1 MAGTR
6 HSVDGFARY
15 ECSEKITFLKEEC
28 ERYNQLAHASNICTK
43 SDKQLKAK
51 ERTAIEAIVPTYE
64 TYLKSQTKLVG
75 YSAAVIKERVKLLND
90 YYEEYNRLNLDSIFS
105 SQGKFRSTILEEF
118 MFLLFRDYVKD
129 IKTKYNDT
137 KGLLDGGAAKAYTN
151 LYFTASGIENF
162 IKSPTVEINVK
173 DQDFAIFRKVS
184 IKIDETYKEIRV
196 PIVAVENKTYI
207 DKTMLEGV
215 IATAEKLKSGNPYT
229 RFVIVSENYDVDLK
243 VDPIYSRIDQI
254 YVLRKSKRKE
264 EPLSPIDAEV
274 VIRFFN
280 ETKEHIERPWS
291 NIEAKMRNEGIIL

>member
-1 MAGTR
+1 MAETKHFVEGYIQ
-6 HSVDGFARY
+6 Y
-15 ECSEKITFLKEEC
+15 ECDAQLSFLREDS

-43 SDKQLKAK
+43 CEKILKPK
-51 ERTAIEAIVPTYE
+51 EKDAIESIVPIYE
-64 TYLKSQTKLVG
+64 KYLKSQNALVG
-75 YSAAVIKERVKLLND
+75 YSEDIIKRRVKLLNG
-90 YYEEYNRLNLDSIFS
+90 YYGEYNRLNLDSIFS

-118 MFLLFRDYVKD
+118 MFILFRDYVQD
-129 IKTKYNDT
+129 IKRQYNDT
-137 KGLLDGGAAKAYTN
+137 KNLLEGGAAKAYTN

-173 DQDFAIFRKVS
+173 DQDFAIYRKVS
-184 IKIDETYKEIRV
+184 IKIDEAYKEIKV
-196 PIVAVENKTYI
+196 PIIAVENKTYI

-229 RFVIVSENYDVDLK
+229 RFVVVTENYDVDLK

-264 EPLSPIDAEV
+264 DPTPIDADV

-280 ETKEHIERPWS
+280 ETRSHIERPWS
-291 NIEAKMRNEGIIL
+291 NIEVKMRNEGIIL